1 MSERFGPYEVVRLL
15 GKGGMGSVF
24 EAVHETTGERA
35 AVKILNQQFS
45 ADPHF
50 RARFESEIEAMKQVV
65 HPNIVRLYAFGE
77 QDGALFYV
85 MEMVPGASLQ
95 DRIVQGKRFTPYETA
110 KIGVGICNA
119 LRMAHDRGI
128 IHRDLKPAN
137 VMWDGADV
145 VKLTDF
151 GIAKLFGGSQ
161 LTGEGGI
168 IGTVEYMAPEQAAG
182 KPASVRSD
190 LFSLG
195 CVLFAMLSRKTPFV
209 AKTIPEILHNVRYKE
224 APPISDLVDEV
235 PPALEKL
242 IEKLLSKDPQ
252 NRVPTALAVAK
263 RLEEVR
269 DELEP
274 TPPAAGTS
282 AGGPAQAGPAA
293 GGVANESFDSDLHRR
308 VTKPD
313 VSAQPSSSP
322 AGKTSPSAAPLAA
335 SQTAAE
341 GATVFEPKRPVTRPA
356 TPSQP
361 ASPTNALPPVNANAP
376 TRASAQDA
384 IGATGELPA
393 SERSSP
399 HRSERAA
406 ATGAGGATSEF
417 TRQPTPRAKAPVEAL
432 PKGDSRSFVLRGGTE
447 VATGGPKRKAGA
459 DEAALGEDDAA
470 SRFMTVEEERARKLA
485 EEPTAWDATKRSLL
499 IAAPLALAF
508 VVLVAGIVLFAMP
521 ESADALYSR
530 IMQETGAL
538 EPAQYAAAIPE
549 IDEFLRRF
557 PDDSRSSEIEGLRE
571 SWSAAKQRKNALP
584 VATGDV
590 LALRPPVQRIYE
602 EALAGV
608 GVDPERS
615 LAQLDALL
623 AAFDERSVGDAGKPF
638 LADAQKLRADLAEA
652 LTAQRKLERGV
663 LETRIADEKKR
674 LATEQAPD
682 ARKALTSLADL
693 YAGESWAADLAAEAK
708 RLAASDE
715 KTP

>member
-15 GKGGMGSVF
+15 GRGGMGSVF

-65 HPNIVRLYAFGE
+65 HPNIVKLYAFGE
-77 QDGALFYV
+77 QNGALFYV

-95 DRIVQGKRFTPYETA
+95 DRIGQGKRFTPYETA

-137 VMWDGADV
+137 VLWDGADV

-161 LTGEGGI
+161 LTGDGGI

-224 APPISDLVDEV
+224 APPVSDLVDDV

-263 RLEEVR
+263 RLEEIR
-269 DELEP
+269 AELEP
-274 TPPAAGTS
+274 MSPAAGAS
-282 AGGPAQAGPAA
+282 VDGPEASIGSSGG
-293 GGVANESFDSDLHRR
+293 FDTDLHRR
-308 VTKPD
+308 VTKPE
-313 VSAQPSSSP
+313 VSASPSSAS
-322 AGKTSPSAAPLAA
+322 AGKTSPFADRAGAPP
-335 SQTAAE
+335 TAAE

-356 TPSQP
+356 APIEP
-361 ASPTNALPPVNANAP
+361 APPTNAPAEAKPDAP
-376 TRASAQDA
+376 TRVSAKEA
-384 IGATGELPA
+384 AMGATGEFPA
-393 SERSSP
+393 SERSGP
-399 HRSERAA
+399 HLNERAA

-417 TRQPTPRAKAPVEAL
+417 TRQPTPRKEPPAEAL
-432 PKGDSRSFVLRGGTE
+432 RKGDSRSFVLRGGTK
-447 VATGGPKRKAGA
+447 VATGGPRKKGGA
-459 DEAALGEDDAA
+459 ADAALADDEAA
-470 SRFMTVEEERARKLA
+470 SRFTTVEEERARKLA

-508 VVLVAGIVLFAMP
+508 VALLAGIVLFALP
-521 ESADALYSR
+521 ASADDLYGR

-538 EPAQYAAAIPE
+538 EPAQYAAAVPE

-557 PDDSRSSEIEGLRE
+557 PDDSRASEVEALRE

-608 GVDPERS
+608 GVNPERS

-623 AAFDERSVGDAGKPF
+623 AAFDERSVGEAGKPF
-638 LADAQKLRADLAEA
+638 LADAQKLRDDLAEA
-652 LTAQRKLERGV
+652 LAAQRKLERGV

-674 LATEQAPD
+674 LETEQAPG
-682 ARKALTSLADL
+682 ARKALASLAEL
-693 YAGESWAADLAAEAK
+693 YADEPWAADLAAEAK
-708 RLAASDE
+708 RLATSEE
-715 KTP
+715 KAP

>member
-77 QDGALFYV
+77 QDGKLFYV

-95 DRIVQGKRFTPYETA
+95 DRIGQGKRFSPYETA

-137 VMWDGADV
+137 VMWDGGDV

-151 GIAKLFGGSQ
+151 GIAKLFGSSQ

-252 NRVPTALAVAK
+252 NRVPTALAVGK
-263 RLEEVR
+263 RLEEIR

-274 TPPAAGTS
+274 ASPPPGHSTVLPLPGSTPPSGIASGAA
-282 AGGPAQAGPAA
+282 
-293 GGVANESFDSDLHRR
+293 FDTDLHQR

-313 VSAQPSSSP
+313 VPAPSNPAPGGKTAGGASASP
-322 AGKTSPSAAPLAA
+322 A
-335 SQTAAE
+335 TAAVD
-341 GATVFEPKRPVTRPA
+341 ATVFEPKRPVKGGASP
-356 TPSQP
+356 PPP
-361 ASPTNALPPVNANAP
+361 ASPTNAAPPVNVDAP
-376 TRASAQDA
+376 TRASAKDA
-384 IGATGELPA
+384 AMGATGEIPA
-393 SERSSP
+393 SERSRP
-399 HRSERAA
+399 GRSERAA
-406 ATGAGGATSEF
+406 VTGAGGATSEF
-417 TRQPTPRAKAPVEAL
+417 TREPAPRAKAPSKA
-432 PKGDSRSFVLRGGTE
+432 DSQSFVLRGGTE
-447 VATGGPKRKAGA
+447 VATGGPRKPADAGDGA
-459 DEAALGEDDAA
+459 EADAA
-470 SRFMTVEEERARKLA
+470 SRFMTVEEELARKRA

-508 VVLVAGIVLFAMP
+508 VGLLAGIILFAMP
-521 ESADALYSR
+521 KSADDLYGQ

-549 IDEFLRRF
+549 IDEFLRRY
-557 PDDSRSSEIEGLRE
+557 PEDSRAEEIEGLKT

-590 LALRPPVQRIYE
+590 LALRPPVQRFYE

-615 LAQLDALL
+615 LQQLDALL
-623 AAFDERSVGDAGKPF
+623 AAFDESTVGEAGKPF
-638 LADAQKLRADLAEA
+638 LVDAQKLRDDLAEA
-652 LTAQRKLERGV
+652 LEAQRNLEAGV
-663 LETRIADEKKR
+663 LKTRIADEKKR
-674 LATEQAPD
+674 LETKQAAE
-682 ARKALTSLADL
+682 AREALASLAAL
-693 YAGESWAADLAAEAK
+693 YADEPWAADLVAEAR
-708 RLAASDE
+708 RLATSGA